1 MTKDDFLNS
10 AGIIAGSPVY
20 FGAMAWNL
28 KRVFDEYV
36 CIRKKMES
44 NVGAQLSPRPE
55 MHQVEKRLQ

>member
-1 MTKDDFLNS
+1 VTKDDFLNS

-20 FGAMAWNL
+20 FGAMAL

>member
-1 MTKDDFLNS
+1 
-10 AGIIAGSPVY
+10 
-20 FGAMAWNL
+20 MAWDL

-36 CIRKKMES
+36 GIRKKMES